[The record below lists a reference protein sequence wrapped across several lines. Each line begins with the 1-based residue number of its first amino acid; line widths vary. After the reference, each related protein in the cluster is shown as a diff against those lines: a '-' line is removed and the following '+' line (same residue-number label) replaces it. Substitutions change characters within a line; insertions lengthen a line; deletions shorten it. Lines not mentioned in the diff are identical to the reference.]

1 MGIGV
6 GWVLGVCAMYFV
18 TISNA
23 KEVLPNLNNTVDI
36 YIDNIDNI
44 ADVLY
49 QNGVVQDKESF
60 ERFIKSKNVNSNLL
74 VGQRITFSKAMTYEE
89 IFEAVYK
96 SHK

>member
-1 MGIGV
+1 
-6 GWVLGVCAMYFV
+6 MYFV